1 MVEIDERDYVEV
13 SLESGIIVQ
22 KILQRVSDYGGRVL
36 IIDYGYEGIKKDI
49 FRVNFCWIFLC
60 MIIKLSGMCIKFFN
74 YYFND
79 IIYKLS

>member
-1 MVEIDERDYVEV
+1 MYNIKMVNLIDYVLIKFQYLVEIDERDYVEV

-49 FRVNFCWIFLC
+49 FRV
-60 MIIKLSGMCIKFFN
+60 K
-74 YYFND
+74 
-79 IIYKLS
+79 

>member
-1 MVEIDERDYVEV
+1 MVNLIDYVLIKFQYLVEIDERDYVEL

-49 FRVNFCWIFLC
+49 FRV
-60 MIIKLSGMCIKFFN
+60 K
-74 YYFND
+74 
-79 IIYKLS
+79 